1 LLTTDPLYWKSFQ
14 PKIEIKNLGNTTT
27 YYTFDAFADV
37 TTNKTVYCKVDLGV
51 DHHGTFEIQIEN
63 SNQALDTTNIKKGQ
77 RVIISVKKDTTLT
90 YNRLISGLIRKTG
103 YTRGIGGQALY
114 TISGSSTAIRLNEI
128 ITNIDLEARK
138 LAFDNKTIDITDPAF
153 VSDTLLQTQLAGLTS
168 DGVITA
174 AALAVN
180 SDVEVF
186 IPSIQVNFGELQD
199 VVNIIEDQ
207 TTAEVF
213 VDINDIVL
221 LRHQLQPFT
230 TGRGFILKDSIEAAD
245 DADIT
250 CYYDGTPEY
259 WESSFKSDSYSNQLY
274 GILSAETV
282 PSNRDDVGYRLDNG
296 TAASAATTVTQECAV
311 KFRPTNSHFLPGDII
326 VVGGENASA
335 GSTTPWITR
344 FRVCKDGGGVPL
356 NVGGIVANI
365 DFQPEQFQSPVPSAP
380 TDESLIFMNEQIF
393 FNPSNVRIDSFDLDT
408 TLDYWLIA
416 SNDNLAASHQF
427 NWAGVGKVGAITMFT
442 TTTLSTNSA
451 GGSGWALGGG
461 GANILLIYGMPR
473 RRSQA
478 FEVADHKGISAVG
491 SGLATTGGN
500 HITSTLSN
508 IPSSV
513 TTIPAIQ
520 KYLVNQ
526 EYFMARP
533 QVSWSTFRVSVP
545 NLPILPN
552 DPLLIVDSTLLF
564 STTGS
569 QAVTATTGAMSYE
582 FGTRGGA
589 GNSIQGSLYLNLQPV
604 GFKTGY

>member
-1 LLTTDPLYWKSFQ
+1 MLTTDPLYWRAFQ

-114 TISGSSTAIRLNEI
+114 TIQGSSTAIRLNEI
-128 ITNIDLEARK
+128 VTNVDIEARK
-138 LAFDNKTIDITDPAF
+138 LTSDNITIDITDPNF
-153 VSDTLLQTQLAGLTS
+153 ISDTLLQSQLSGLTT
-168 DGVITA
+168 DGVVTA
-174 AALAVN
+174 ASLAAN
-180 SDVEVF
+180 SDVEIF
-186 IPSIQVNFGELQD
+186 IPSLQVNFGELQD
-199 VVNIIEDQ
+199 AVNIIEEH
-207 TTAEVF
+207 TNAEVF
-213 VDINDIVL
+213 VNTSDVVL

-230 TGRGFILKDSIEAAD
+230 TGRGFVLKDTVSTTD
-245 DADIT
+245 DADVT

-259 WESSFKSDSYSNQLY
+259 WESSYKSDSFSNQLY
-274 GILSAETV
+274 GILPAETV
-282 PSNRDDVGYRLDNG
+282 PSTREEMGYTTSSGGLYSQANN
-296 TAASAATTVTQECAV
+296 TAEVAQ
-311 KFRPTNSHFLPGDII
+311 KFRPPHSHFLPGDII
-326 VVGGENASA
+326 ICGHE
-335 GSTTPWITR
+335 I
-344 FRVCKDGGGVPL
+344 GGGASWSPRLRICTDNGGLPTNAGGVIVNVEFDVKSFPDPIPL
-356 NVGGIVANI
+356 STNADSFLV
-365 DFQPEQFQSPVPSAP
+365 
-380 TDESLIFMNEQIF
+380 LNEQTF
-393 FNPSNVRIDSFDLDT
+393 YDSTLTRMDSFSLDT
-408 TLDYWLIA
+408 NRDYWLIM
-416 SNDNLAASHQF
+416 SNDRIPTSMGF
-427 NWAGVGKVGAITMFT
+427 NWALIGPGSYTGAYKNT
-442 TTTLSTNSA
+442 TAGLSSNTA
-451 GGSGWALGGG
+451 GGSGWAQIAGGP
-461 GANILLIYGMPR
+461 LLVFRIPR

-478 FEVADHKGISAVG
+478 FECADPKSIAAVG
-491 SGLATTGGN
+491 SGLGTTGGN
-500 HITSTLSN
+500 HISSTLSN

-513 TTIPAIQ
+513 TTKPAIQ

-533 QVSWSTFRVSVP
+533 QVSWSTFRVSIP
-545 NLPILPN
+545 NTPILPN

-564 STTGS
+564 STTGR

-604 GFKTGY
+604 GFSNHY

>member
-1 LLTTDPLYWKSFQ
+1 MLTTDPLYWRAFQ

-77 RVIISVKKDTTLT
+77 RVIISVKKDATLT

-114 TISGSSTAIRLNEI
+114 TIQGSTTAIRLNEI

-138 LAFDNKTIDITDPAF
+138 LTQDGITIDPTDPAF
-153 VSDTLLQTQLAGLTS
+153 VSDTLLQNQLAGLTS
-168 DGVITA
+168 DGVVTA
-174 AALAVN
+174 ASLAAN

-199 VVNIIEDQ
+199 VCNIIEEN
-207 TTAEVF
+207 TSAETF
-213 VDINDIVL
+213 VDINDIML

-230 TGRGFILKDSIEAAD
+230 TGRGFVLKDSVGAAD
-245 DADIT
+245 DADVT

-259 WESSFKSDSYSNQLY
+259 WESSFKSDSFSNLVY

-282 PSNRDDVGYRLDNG
+282 PS
-296 TAASAATTVTQECAV
+296 TAADMGYLAINAFANILPTNEYAQ
-311 KFRPTNSHFLPGDII
+311 KFRPPHSHFLPGDIL
-326 VVGGENASA
+326 VTCVEVSLTANVS
-335 GSTTPWITR
+335 SWIPR
-344 FRVCKDGGGVPL
+344 FRICTDTGGLPT

-365 DFQPEQFQSPVPSAP
+365 DFLPDQFDSPLSASID
-380 TDESLIFMNEQIF
+380 TVLQVLQEQIF
-393 FNPSNVRIDSFDLDT
+393 YNSANTRIDSFDLDT
-408 TLDYWLIA
+408 NKDYWLIA
-416 SNDNLAASHQF
+416 SNDNMPASNAVLYWAYKTTGSGTGAYF
-427 NWAGVGKVGAITMFT
+427 NNGGTM
-442 TTTLSTNSA
+442 STNA
-451 GGSGWALGGG
+451 NGGSGYAAA
-461 GANILLIYGMPR
+461 GANATLLFAMPR

-478 FEVADHKGISAVG
+478 FNCLDPKSVAVVG
-491 SGLATTGGN
+491 SGLGTTGGN
-500 HITSTLSN
+500 SIASTLSN

-513 TTIPAIQ
+513 TTKPAIQ

-526 EYFMARP
+526 LYFMARP

-564 STTGS
+564 STTGR

-604 GFKTGY
+604 GFANHY